1 MGEKFLS
8 FNNDK
13 NFLVKATFIRFLP
26 RMYYYFS
33 REEKL
38 EYSIIVSRFNKDS
51 DPEIIK
57 IMESLNFN
65 ESEQIRKEIMEKSQ
79 QIKEIEDERNVV
91 NNTRR
96 TQPSQLRRSSKDIK
110 VEVIKKR
117 VETTK
122 GKNKIVIKEL
132 PKKKIGSALA
142 KLTSSGTYSKNA

>member
-1 MGEKFLS
+1 
-8 FNNDK
+8 
-13 NFLVKATFIRFLP
+13 
-26 RMYYYFS
+26 
-33 REEKL
+33 
-38 EYSIIVSRFNKDS
+38 
-51 DPEIIK
+51 
-57 IMESLNFN
+57 
-65 ESEQIRKEIMEKSQ
+65 MEKSQ